1 MIEENSIYLVD
12 GSAYIHRAYHAIR
25 SLATSRGFATN
36 AVYGF
41 TRMLIKLIHD
51 KNPRYAAMVFD
62 SAIPTFR
69 HALYPEYK
77 ANRVKM
83 PEDLAAQ
90 VPYIKKIT
98 EAFHIP
104 VIEKGGFEADDLI
117 GTLAKKAEAAGFDV
131 VMVTGDKDFVQ
142 LLTDRIIIWDPMK
155 DVVIDKKRLLKE
167 KGIAPARM
175 VDVQGL
181 SGDSSDNIPGVPGI
195 GPKTAEKLVLTYHS
209 MEGLYDRIDE
219 LKAGKQKER
228 LLEYKDQAFLSRQL
242 ATIDTSVAVDFDLS
256 ALEMIPPDN
265 TRLGVL
271 FKELEFS
278 ALQKEFPVT
287 ADLSGKTYQTVS
299 DAGALDQ
306 LVDRLRKAGRF
317 AVDTETTSVTAVRAD
332 LVGLSFSIEPGQAF
346 YVPCGHRVDGEKQ
359 LEPAVVIS
367 ALKDLL
373 EDAHT
378 EKIGQNIKYDMTVL
392 SRHGIEL
399 AGVVFDTMIASYLLN
414 PDKRSHS
421 LEQIALDLLDHPMIS
436 YADVTVV
443 DGRNVDSFAEVPVD
457 AATVYA
463 CEDADVTLEASRL
476 LGPKIAAAGL
486 QPLMDTVEMPLV
498 PVLTRME
505 RTGIRVDTDRL
516 RVMSKE
522 LAEELDTIRGD
533 IYTLAGEEFNINS
546 SQQLGVILFE
556 KMGLPKQKKTKKKTG
571 YSTDVEVLTS
581 LAAIHELPAMILRH
595 RTLSKLKS
603 TYVDALVE
611 LVNPETGRVHTSF
624 NQTVTATGRLSS
636 SNPNLQNIPVRTE
649 AGKDV
654 RRAFIPAEGR
664 RFLSADYSQIE
675 LRLLAHYADDQKLIG
690 AFLNDEDIH
699 ARTAAEVFMASPAM
713 VTSELRRQAKTINFG
728 IIYGM
733 GAYSLS
739 RELGISQKMAKTYI
753 DNYFFKYQGVKT
765 YMDETLER
773 ARKTGKVSTE
783 LGRIR
788 FLPDINSTNSNVRA
802 FAERMAINMPIQGT
816 AADLLKLAMIQVDK
830 AIADRKL
837 NSAMLLTV
845 HDEMVFEV
853 PGEEMEEMKA
863 LVKETMENV
872 WKLKVP
878 LKVNLAVGDNWAEA
892 H

>member
-1 MIEENSIYLVD
+1 
-12 GSAYIHRAYHAIR
+12 
-25 SLATSRGFATN
+25 
-36 AVYGF
+36 
-41 TRMLIKLIHD
+41 
-51 KNPRYAAMVFD
+51 P
-62 SAIPTFR
+62 
-69 HALYPEYK
+69 
-77 ANRVKM
+77 
-83 PEDLAAQ
+83 
-90 VPYIKKIT
+90 
-98 EAFHIP
+98 
-104 VIEKGGFEADDLI
+104 
-117 GTLAKKAEAAGFDV
+117 
-131 VMVTGDKDFVQ
+131 
-142 LLTDRIIIWDPMK
+142 
-155 DVVIDKKRLLKE
+155 
-167 KGIAPARM
+167 
-175 VDVQGL
+175 
-181 SGDSSDNIPGVPGI
+181 
-195 GPKTAEKLVLTYHS
+195 
-209 MEGLYDRIDE
+209 
-219 LKAGKQKER
+219 
-228 LLEYKDQAFLSRQL
+228 
-242 ATIDTSVAVDFDLS
+242 VDFDLS
-256 ALEMIPPDN
+256 TLEMIPPDN

-287 ADLSGKTYQTVS
+287 ADLSGKTYQSVS
-299 DAGALDQ
+299 DAGALDR
-306 LVDRLRKAGRF
+306 LVDALRKAGRF

-346 YVPCGHRVDGEKQ
+346 YVPCGHRADAGKQ
-359 LEPAVVIS
+359 LEPAAVIS

-373 EDAHT
+373 EDVHT

-436 YADVTVV
+436 YSDVTVV
-443 DGRNVDSFAEVPVD
+443 DGHKVDSFAEVPVD

-476 LGPKIAAAGL
+476 LGPKIAASGL

-498 PVLTRME
+498 PVLARME
-505 RTGIRVDTDRL
+505 RTGIRVDTNRL
-516 RVMSKE
+516 RAMSKE
-522 LAEELDTIRGD
+522 LAEELDTIRDD
-533 IYTLAGEEFNINS
+533 IFTLAGEEFNINS

-636 SNPNLQNIPVRTE
+636 SNPNLQNIPVRTD

-654 RRAFIPAEGR
+654 RRAFIPDEGA

-675 LRLLAHYADDQKLIG
+675 LRLLAHYADDQKLID

-739 RELGISQKMAKTYI
+739 RELGISQKMARTYI
-753 DNYFFKYQGVKT
+753 DNYFYKYQGVKA

-773 ARKTGKVSTE
+773 ARKTGQVSTE

-816 AADLLKLAMIQVDK
+816 AADLLKLAMIRVDK
-830 AIADRKL
+830 AIADRRLKA
-837 NSAMLLTV
+837 AMLLTV

-853 PGEEMEEMKA
+853 PAEEMEEMKA

>member
-1 MIEENSIYLVD
+1 MTDENRIYLVD

-25 SLATSRGFATN
+25 SLSTSRGFATN

-51 KNPRYAAMVFD
+51 KNPKYAAMVFD
-62 SAIPTFR
+62 SAKPTFR
-69 HALYPEYK
+69 HELYPEYK
-77 ANRVKM
+77 ANRARM

-98 EAFHIP
+98 EAFNLP

-117 GTLAKKAEAAGFDV
+117 GALARKAEEAGFDV

-155 DVVIDKKRLLKE
+155 DVIIDKKRFFKD
-167 KGIAPARM
+167 KGIAPAQM

-209 MEGLYDRIDE
+209 MDELYERIDE
-219 LKAGKQKER
+219 IKAGKQKDR
-228 LLEYKDQAFLSRQL
+228 LLEYRDQAFLSRQL
-242 ATIDTSVAVDFDLS
+242 ATIDTNAPVDLNLC
-256 ALEMIPPDN
+256 ALQMAPPDN
-265 TRLGVL
+265 ARLGLL

-278 ALQKEFPVT
+278 ALQKEFPVK
-287 ADLSGKTYQTVS
+287 ADLSGKKYSTV
-299 DAGALDQ
+299 LDRDSLRM
-306 LVDRLRKAGRF
+306 LVDTLRNAGRF
-317 AVDTETTSVTAVRAD
+317 AVDTETTSISAIAAD
-332 LVGLSFSIEPGQAF
+332 LVGLSFSIEPGAAF
-346 YVPCGHRVDGEKQ
+346 YVPCGHRGEAVKQ
-359 LEPAVVIS
+359 LELSIVKDE
-367 ALKDLL
+367 LKALL
-373 EDAHT
+373 EDANV
-378 EKIGQNIKYDMTVL
+378 EKIGQNIKYDMMVL
-392 SRHGIEL
+392 GRHGIEL
-399 AGVVFDTMIASYLLN
+399 SGVVFDTMIASYLLN

-436 YADVTVV
+436 YADVTMV
-443 DGRNVDSFAEVPVD
+443 DGRKVDSFADVPIDD
-457 AATVYA
+457 AAVYA
-463 CEDADVTLEASRL
+463 CEDADVTLEAAAIL
-476 LGPKIAAAGL
+476 APKIKEAGL
-486 QPLMDTVEMPLV
+486 APLMETVEMPLV
-498 PVLTRME
+498 PVLARME

-516 RVMSKE
+516 GAMSKE
-522 LAEELDTIRGD
+522 LAEELDAIKGQ
-533 IYTLAGEEFNINS
+533 IYALAGEEFNINS

-556 KMGLPKQKKTKKKTG
+556 KIGLPKQKKTKKKTA

-581 LAAIHELPAMILRH
+581 LAATHELPAMILRH

-611 LVNPETGRVHTSF
+611 LVNPATGRVHTSF

-636 SNPNLQNIPVRTE
+636 SNPNLQNIPIRTE

-654 RRAFIPAEGR
+654 RRAFIPGEGR

-713 VTSELRRQAKTINFG
+713 VTDELRRQAKTINFG

-753 DNYFFKYQGVKT
+753 DNYFFKYQGVKA

-773 ARKTGKVSTE
+773 ARKTGKVSTQ

-788 FLPDINSTNSNVRA
+788 FLPEINSKNSNVRA

-816 AADLLKLAMIQVDK
+816 AADLLKLAMIRVDRE
-830 AIADRKL
+830 IAARKFQ
-837 NSAMLLTV
+837 SAMLLTV

-853 PGEEMEEMKA
+853 PMAEIEEMKA
-863 LVKETMENV
+863 LVKETMEGV
-872 WKLKVP
+872 WELKVP
-878 LKVNLAVGDNWAEA
+878 LKVNVAVGDNWAEA